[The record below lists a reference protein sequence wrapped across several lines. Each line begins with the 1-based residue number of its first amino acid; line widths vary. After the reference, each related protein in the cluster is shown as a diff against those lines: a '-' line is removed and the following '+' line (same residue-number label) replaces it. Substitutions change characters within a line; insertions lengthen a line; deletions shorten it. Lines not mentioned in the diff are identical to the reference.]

1 MQPAPLRT
9 PPPRWC
15 CFNPHPPVGAGATT
29 PAHHDGASPACVSIL
44 TRPWGRVQHR
54 PVPLAPHL
62 SRSFNPHPP
71 VGAGATLRPARW
83 ITDGASFNPH
93 PPVGAGAAR
102 DARAAG
108 CVGQHVSILTRP
120 WGRVQRERV
129 GRVFGV
135 VAVSILTRPWGRVQH
150 QIARNENIP
159 FSVSILTRPWGRVQ
173 RPPTRACAA
182 DTTGFNPHPPVGAG
196 ATLQASAG
204 ADGQL
209 LVSILARPWGR
220 VQRFSNESW
229 SCRR

>member
-1 MQPAPLRT
+1 MAVGVSILTRPWGRVQPAPLRT

-120 WGRVQRERV
+120 WGRVQRNPQAAKPLE
-129 GRVFGV
+129 
-135 VAVSILTRPWGRVQH
+135 SCH
-150 QIARNENIP
+150 
-159 FSVSILTRPWGRVQ
+159 VSILTRPWGRVQ
-173 RPPTRACAA
+173 RAC
-182 DTTGFNPHPPVGAG
+182 GERVVGERR
-196 ATLQASAG
+196 
-204 ADGQL
+204 
-209 LVSILARPWGR
+209 VSILTRPWGR
-220 VQRFSNESW
+220 VQRGY
-229 SCRR
+229 RA